1 VQFFI
6 MTKYSLETKLA
17 AVTAYLEGVES
28 FEATAKKHNVS
39 PTMLKKWVAKYKKHG
54 SAAFQGTY
62 TNYSVEFKMDVIN
75 YINEMGASIEEAT
88 TVFNIPASG
97 TVWNWVHLFETQGI
111 DALRPKMK
119 GRPSMKKETKKTQPV
134 EGSQEALLAEIER
147 LRMENAYLKKLNA
160 LVQEK
165 ERLQNKTKRK

>member
-1 VQFFI
+1 

-17 AVTAYLEGVES
+17 AVNAYLDGVES
-28 FEATAKKHNVS
+28 FKATAQKYNVS
-39 PTMLKKWVAKYKKHG
+39 TTMLKKWVAKYREHG
-54 SAAFQGTY
+54 LAAFQETY
-62 TNYSVEFKMDVIN
+62 TKYSVEFKMDVIN

-88 TVFNIPASG
+88 TVFNIPDSG
-97 TVWNWVHLFETQGI
+97 TVWNWNHLFETQGF
-111 DALRPKMK
+111 DALQPNKK
-119 GRPSMKKETKKTQPV
+119 GRPSMKKGTNKTQPAK
-134 EGSQEALLAEIER
+134 GSQEALLAEIER

>member
-1 VQFFI
+1 

-17 AVTAYLEGVES
+17 AVTAYIEGVES
-28 FEATAKKHNVS
+28 FKDTAQKHNVS
-39 PTMLKKWVAKYKKHG
+39 ATMLKKWVAKYREHG
-54 SAAFQGTY
+54 LAAFQETY

-97 TVWNWVHLFETQGI
+97 TVWNWKHLFETEGI
-111 DALRPKMK
+111 DALQQKKK
-119 GRPSMKKETKKTQPV
+119 GRPSMKKETKKTQPA
-134 EGSQEALLAEIER
+134 EGSPEALLAEIER